1 MRYQCPLLVVE
12 DINRSKKFYCELF
25 GLRVVN
31 DFGANITLTGGLS
44 LQTRAS
50 WEALIGKDSGPVR
63 YRGNDAELY
72 FEGED
77 FDEFIERLRAW
88 QVDYVHE
95 IHEQP
100 WGQRAVRIYD
110 PDGHIIEI
118 GEDMAAVC
126 LRFLNSGMTL
136 AQVAARMD
144 VSESYVTGMVELAE
158 QKSQTKQH

>member
-88 QVDYVHE
+88 Q
-95 IHEQP
+95 
-100 WGQRAVRIYD
+100 GLRA
-110 PDGHIIEI
+110 
-118 GEDMAAVC
+118 
-126 LRFLNSGMTL
+126 
-136 AQVAARMD
+136 
-144 VSESYVTGMVELAE
+144 
-158 QKSQTKQH
+158 

>member
-1 MRYQCPLLVVE
+1 M
-12 DINRSKKFYCELF
+12 
-25 GLRVVN
+25 
-31 DFGANITLTGGLS
+31 
-44 LQTRAS
+44 
-50 WEALIGKDSGPVR
+50 
-63 YRGNDAELY
+63 
-72 FEGED
+72 
-77 FDEFIERLRAW
+77 
-88 QVDYVHE
+88 HE

-100 WGQRAVRIYD
+100 LGQRAVRIYD

-144 VSESYVTGMVELAE
+144 VSESYVTGMVKLAE